1 MTEDATPPT
10 PLPPAAQSPYPAHPA
25 PQARHDETPAEA
37 PSTEVTVPIA
47 GIGLG
52 PLGMTLIGGAVA
64 AVGLA
69 IAMPFLWRRKP
80 KAPAPKPRSAPRK
93 RTTPKK
99 SS

>member
-1 MTEDATPPT
+1 MTEETTPPT

-25 PQARHDETPAEA
+25 PKPHHDDTAGTDVVIATPGA
-37 PSTEVTVPIA
+37 
-47 GIGLG
+47 GLG

-93 RTTPKK
+93 RAAPKK